1 MKWPRLFS
9 LLALACACW
18 VPVGAPGQT
27 NQSLVLADVEG
38 FSDGD
43 TYPPGNLQPVTDGG
57 ALWQPSSPTPGLITN
72 LNDGGLHGV
81 VLRRTQT
88 GADNTDYLKF
98 PEVSN
103 GVLTVQFDARASTP
117 GTRTLDVFV
126 LPTSGGET
134 SLLGWG
140 TVSNKLSYYDGA
152 NWIAILDLNTNWHH
166 IEMINYLSGSNFGK
180 WDLKVDNSL
189 VGANL
194 PWRNNHPL
202 GTPYGRVRFGGIRGV
217 AGTYADVDNLL
228 ITAEVPVTPPDT
240 LVLTNAAGSTA
251 DFAFSFQTKTNT
263 EYLVETVGSLVA
275 PDWSPLA
282 IVPGSGREGRFTN
295 QPATNLA
302 EFYRVKRLPP
312 TGYADGYRGIW
323 FTLGQFS
330 IYGDKYSGGLGTYTA
345 NHIPI
350 AIYCAEVNKT
360 FFLYGGTI
368 KDQRHLLI
376 MASCFDHATRQVPRP
391 TLVLDKQG
399 VNDPHDNAA
408 LAIDGQGY
416 LWVFVSG
423 RATARPGWKFRAKKP
438 YSVAEFEFIRQDEMT
453 YPQPRFIPG
462 FGFFNLFTKY
472 TNGRELYWETSTN
485 GINWSAHQK
494 LAGIGGHY
502 QVSNVRS
509 DGLVATFFNRHP
521 GGDVDKRTDLYYL
534 QTTNYGVTWTTASG
548 LPVSVPLTT
557 TNNPARV
564 MDYASLGEL
573 MYTCDLN
580 FDTNGHPVLL
590 YIVSHNYQPGPA
602 GDPRTWTIA
611 RWTGSQWV
619 ISAVCQSDHNYDM
632 GSLYIQPDRWLIIGP
647 TQNGPQLWQAG
658 GEMALWSSQDL
669 GQTWTM
675 LRQITTNSVYN
686 HTYARRPLNAKDPF
700 FAFWADGDPTQF
712 TPSRLYFGNSDGTR
726 VWQLPYDMPTPLAT
740 PQEVDPTMRTKDR

>member
-302 EFYRVKRLPP
+302 KFYRVKRLPP

-330 IYGDKYSGGLGTYTA
+330 TYGDKYSGGLGTYTA